1 MRPVADVRLLRRVPS
16 LHHLDDGQVEAAG
29 ELPVALVAAR
39 HGHDRAGAV
48 TAQHVVGHPDRNGLP
63 IGRIARVAARR
74 HAGLGL
80 VQIGTCQVGLAQ
92 RLAGVRLDRGALRVG
107 GDAGHERML
116 GRQHAIGRAEQ
127 RIGPRGE
134 HVEKGI
140 VAGQQAGVGPAQR
153 EADPGALAATDPVA
167 LHLLHA
173 VRPVEPVEPHQQPL
187 GIRGDAQHPLPHG
200 LADHRVAAALA
211 LAVDHLLVGQHRAQ
225 RRAPVDRHLGHV
237 GQPALVELEEDPLRP
252 AIIVRVAG
260 RDLAVP
266 VVRKA
271 QRPDLAAERVDV
283 ARGGVARVRAGLDR
297 VLLGRQAERVPAHRM
312 QDVEAA
318 HPLVAG
324 QNVRRGIAFRM
335 PYVQPGRTGVGKH
348 VEDVVFGLGAVDLG
362 PESLV
367 LQPVPLPLGLD
378 VPGPVARPRGPRVGG
393 GCG

>member
-1 MRPVADVRLLRRVPS
+1 
-16 LHHLDDGQVEAAG
+16 
-29 ELPVALVAAR
+29 
-39 HGHDRAGAV
+39 
-48 TAQHVVGHPDRNGLP
+48 
-63 IGRIARVAARR
+63 
-74 HAGLGL
+74 
-80 VQIGTCQVGLAQ
+80 
-92 RLAGVRLDRGALRVG
+92 
-107 GDAGHERML
+107 ML

-127 RIGPRGE
+127 RIGSRGE
-134 HVEKGI
+134 HVEKGV
-140 VAGQQAGVGPAQR
+140 VAGQRAGVGPAQR
-153 EADPGALAATDPVA
+153 KADPGALAAADPVA

-173 VRPVEPVEPHQQPL
+173 VRPVEPVEPRQQPL

-225 RRAPVDRHLGHV
+225 RRAPVDRHFGHV